1 MGDSYELQIRFMLAK
16 FVFVKLQYPGWVGL
30 TQHALKEQCEPFK
43 YEVREHWKRLKRR
56 CVHARFLKC
65 VL

>member
-30 TQHALKEQCEPFK
+30 TQHVPSRSS
-43 YEVREHWKRLKRR
+43 VSRLST
-56 CVHARFLKC
+56 KC
-65 VL
+65 ASIGSG